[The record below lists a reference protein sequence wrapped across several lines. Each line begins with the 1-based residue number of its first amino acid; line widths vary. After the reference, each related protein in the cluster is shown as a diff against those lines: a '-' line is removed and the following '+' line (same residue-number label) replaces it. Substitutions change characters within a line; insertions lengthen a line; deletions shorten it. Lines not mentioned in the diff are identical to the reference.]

1 MGKKAMGWAV
11 VAAVLVL
18 CGGALC
24 SWAQEPQPTTES
36 QAAESVGQEKV
47 YDPANTKVVVL
58 PFVNGLGKEGPEE
71 KAACQMGTQQLRAAF
86 ADRSFVAL
94 EEAAVSEALAKL
106 GIELSDSEERTKES
120 FQKIAEE
127 LKADLVVC
135 GVLQG
140 YKTYMQ
146 RQWLASRKRGE
157 AKIEMKVYDARDQAY
172 RVKAV
177 QVGTAKGSPLEGG
190 LARSRGLREDALT
203 DAVSKSID
211 AFLKPY
217 PVKKTKQGTG

>member
-1 MGKKAMGWAV
+1 MGKKVTGWAV

-24 SWAQEPQPTTES
+24 SWAQEPQATTES
-36 QAAESVGQEKV
+36 QAAESMGQEKV
-47 YDPANTKVVVL
+47 YDPANTKVAVL
-58 PFVNGLGKEGPEE
+58 PFVSALGKEGAEE
-71 KAACQMGTQQLRAAF
+71 KAACQMGTQQLRDAF
-86 ADRSFVAL
+86 AGRGFVAL
-94 EEAAVSEALAKL
+94 EDAAVSEALAKL
-106 GIELSDSEERTKES
+106 GTELSDSEERTKES

-140 YKTYMQ
+140 YKAYIQ

-157 AKIEMKVYDARDQAY
+157 AKIEMKIYDARDQAY
-172 RVKAV
+172 HVKAV
-177 QVGTAKGSPLEGG
+177 QVGSAKGSPLEGG

-203 DAVSKSID
+203 DAISKSIS

-217 PVKKTKQGTG
+217 PVKKAKQGAG